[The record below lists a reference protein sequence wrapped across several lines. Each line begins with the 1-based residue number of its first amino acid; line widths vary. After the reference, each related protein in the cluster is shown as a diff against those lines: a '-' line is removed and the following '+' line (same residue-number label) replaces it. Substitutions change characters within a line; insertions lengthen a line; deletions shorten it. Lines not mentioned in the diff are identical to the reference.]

1 MKQIT
6 RNEVKELNSNKVY
19 GFILSDG
26 EFIVNE
32 PDVVREQAK
41 SADKRF
47 CYGDFDEFT
56 FDDDLKSLAYV
67 VVKDDSKVS
76 GSTTVEVVGE
86 LTEPQEYEPQQTLKS
101 IIKGI
106 QDMTFKAHELSEG
119 DPDVFG
125 ALVSGELD
133 RLLETLGLTEL
144 SITAEVEENLPEN
157 TLKAQIQDLY
167 SLNDSMITAD
177 PNHVPKYT
185 DGTIITL
192 SDLVDMNVQAL
203 DNIAE
208 LIGFELDE

>member
-6 RNEVKELNSNKVY
+6 RNEVKELNSNNVY

-32 PDVVREQAK
+32 PNVIRKQAE
-41 SADKRF
+41 SVDKRF

-67 VVKDDSKVS
+67 VVKDENKVS
-76 GSTTVEVVGE
+76 GSTTVEVIGE
-86 LTEPQEYEPQQTLKS
+86 LAEPQEYEPQETLKS

-119 DPDVFG
+119 DTDVFG

-157 TLKAQIQDLY
+157 TLKAQLQDLHA
-167 SLNDSMITAD
+167 LNHSMFKDDI
-177 PNHVPKYT
+177 NEVPRFT
-185 DGTIITL
+185 DGTVITAK
-192 SDLVDMNVQAL
+192 DLADMNINAL

-208 LIGFELDE
+208 LIGFELEE

>member
-1 MKQIT
+1 MSQNTKT
-6 RNEVKELNSNKVY
+6 
-19 GFILSDG
+19 ILSNLFTLTSELSAPTSKLIHIEG
-26 EFIVNE
+26 ANE
-32 PDVVREQAK
+32 TPATQKDLAK
-41 SADKRF
+41 
-47 CYGDFDEFT
+47 GLHENLINLT
-56 FDDDLKSLAYV
+56 
-67 VVKDDSKVS
+67 
-76 GSTTVEVVGE
+76 EVLGLSVDE

-157 TLKAQIQDLY
+157 TLKAQLQDLHA
-167 SLNDSMITAD
+167 LNDSMFTGD
-177 PNHVPKYT
+177 PNYIPRFT
-185 DGTIITL
+185 DGTPIRPQ
-192 SDLVDMNVQAL
+192 DLADMNINAL

-208 LIGFELDE
+208 LIGFELEE